1 MRVKPSHCKP
11 VVANVPSAFTATNPG
26 AAIYKIITNTCLNPK
41 KISLTCNMAKL
52 AVLNKNS

>member
-11 VVANVPSAFTATNPG
+11 VVANVPSAPTATNPG
-26 AAIYKIITNTCLNPK
+26 AAICKNNYKHMLEPK
-41 KISLTCNMAKL
+41 NMSLTCNMAKL

>member
-11 VVANVPSAFTATNPG
+11 VVANVPLAFTATNPG
-26 AAIYKIITNTCLNPK
+26 AASVKQLQTHVRTQK
-41 KISLTCNMAKL
+41 DEFTCNMGKL